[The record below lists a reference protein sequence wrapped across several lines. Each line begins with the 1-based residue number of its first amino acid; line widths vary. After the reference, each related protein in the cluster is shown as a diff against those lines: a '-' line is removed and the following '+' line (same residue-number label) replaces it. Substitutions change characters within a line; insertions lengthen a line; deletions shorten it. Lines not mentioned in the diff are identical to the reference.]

1 MVGRS
6 AAYVI
11 SIVAVVSFF
20 MGAFILTAT
29 DPFMQQLFGSMLWSS
44 DTSWGSDALGWY
56 EALWGFVGMAILI
69 TILMT
74 VWINTRQPQ

>member
-11 SIVAVVSFF
+11 AIVAVVSFF

-29 DPFMQQLFGSMLWSS
+29 DPFMQGLFGTMLWSS
-44 DTSWGSDALGWY
+44 ETSWGSDALGWY
-56 EALWGFVGMAILI
+56 KSLWGFVGMAILI